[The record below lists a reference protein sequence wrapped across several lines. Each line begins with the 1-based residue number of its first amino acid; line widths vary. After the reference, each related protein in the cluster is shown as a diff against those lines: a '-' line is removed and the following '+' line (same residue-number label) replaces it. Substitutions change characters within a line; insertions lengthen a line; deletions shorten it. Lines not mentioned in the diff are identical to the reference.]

1 MVCFVANHY
10 TARAFYGL
18 GISIL
23 GSGLWERM
31 ADLIKQAG
39 GDVLVGA
46 AAQKILVSR
55 NRVTGCQLRYQ
66 QQSNKLPRSKLS
78 RLQLDFATRSGVLI
92 RAILLKQCQLIVAME
107 FLIRPSLTFDVVT
120 YHCFISMFPY
130 STCKISITPKLPSP
144 EPLFYMR
151 TSAEYLVGGHTPLFG
166 TSPEKPGDTSIP
178 LHYDSCEYTHS
189 SPYNNAASCGE

>member
-1 MVCFVANHY
+1 MLSVFQGRLYKVC
-10 TARAFYGL
+10 
-18 GISIL
+18 
-23 GSGLWERM
+23 
-31 ADLIKQAG
+31 
-39 GDVLVGA
+39 
-46 AAQKILVSR
+46 
-55 NRVTGCQLRYQ
+55 RVTPNSSHSSPTDVSLFFSWLFGPTAPAAC
-66 QQSNKLPRSKLS
+66 SNKLPRSKLS

-130 STCKISITPKLPSP
+130 STCKISITPKRPSP

-151 TSAEYLVGGHTPLFG
+151 TAAEYLAGGQTPRFG

-178 LHYDSCEYTHS
+178 LHYDSCEYTRS